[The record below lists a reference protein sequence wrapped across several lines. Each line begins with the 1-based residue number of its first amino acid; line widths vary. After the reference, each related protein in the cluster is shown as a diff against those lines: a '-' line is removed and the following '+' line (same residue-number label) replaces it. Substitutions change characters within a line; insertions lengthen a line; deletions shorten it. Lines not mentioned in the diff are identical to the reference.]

1 MSAFIAI
8 VADKT
13 GYPEETLDPDQGME
27 ADLGIDSI
35 KRMEILGAVQKI
47 LPESA
52 AEAMRSEMDVVAEL
66 STIRQIVDFIAGRM
80 EGAAVPA
87 AAGAARPFDQTGED
101 HAAAAVLPR
110 YVQVP
115 FAEPADHVTEALPAG
130 LRVIVTET
138 ADGFHATVAAALA
151 AAGGV
156 AVPMPRALLDDPD
169 PAAAPAWAA
178 AQDGIGG
185 LIWLESRAEMPD
197 PFAVD
202 LPGWRAAKEAGT
214 KRFFRLLQALAPQL
228 RQGGRIIAATATGG
242 LFGRTLEAGRPGLSA
257 GAGVIGIVKALSL
270 EWRECSSKV
279 IDLDPAEPAA
289 AQAAHLVHEIS
300 FLRGRREAGYPG
312 GVRTI
317 LRTEPGAL
325 SPPRGP
331 VGMPGPD
338 WVILATGGA
347 RGITAECLRTLA
359 PFGPTFVLIGRTAL
373 PPHEGPETAGLDRAE
388 LRAHFLAEAKARGE
402 KVRPVEIEERITRL
416 RALRDI
422 RQNVDDFEAM
432 GAKVDFRVAD
442 VTDAEAVIADVYRT
456 HGRIDMVIHGAGL
469 IEDALIENK
478 SPESFDR
485 VFDVKVDTAW
495 RMLHAL
501 DPAGLKG
508 LCFFTSVAGRYGNA
522 GQVDYAA
529 ANETLNRLAWDVK
542 RRWPHVT
549 VKAINWGPW
558 DRTTTGAGMVTEP
571 VRRQF
576 LARGIGMVEA
586 VPGRDLFFKE
596 MFWADPAEVESV
608 GWVADG
614 ETMEESACALP
625 PRPGAEP
632 VEGDMILL
640 RRARRVPG
648 RDALVWRFDLVN
660 APYVDHHRFDGVG
673 VMPIAAMM
681 QMMAELPRA
690 FGETRPV
697 VAIEEMQLYKGL
709 TLGEGPFDVVFEL
722 EPAGPDGRRRVNVRA
737 EGDMKRLRY
746 RADLRFGAA
755 RQAIPLA
762 PSTMVAGLAADAV
775 WREGPGMAAIYRRW
789 LSHGPRFQ
797 TLDRVIALSETH
809 VLCEGHGTR
818 PADFVPVGADVR
830 WDVDPGLVDGLL
842 QSVWIWTR
850 AIQDNSALPVSLGAL
865 HLGDGDP
872 LSGPLTV
879 DSIVLSAPQDTA
891 CLSDLRVFDAAGRLC
906 YRLEEFRGQAAH
918 QLNRLGGG
926 WQGGEPGGDFMEA
939 AQ

>member
-1 MSAFIAI
+1 
-8 VADKT
+8 
-13 GYPEETLDPDQGME
+13 
-27 ADLGIDSI
+27 
-35 KRMEILGAVQKI
+35 
-47 LPESA
+47 
-52 AEAMRSEMDVVAEL
+52 
-66 STIRQIVDFIAGRM
+66 
-80 EGAAVPA
+80 
-87 AAGAARPFDQTGED
+87 
-101 HAAAAVLPR
+101 
-110 YVQVP
+110 
-115 FAEPADHVTEALPAG
+115 
-130 LRVIVTET
+130 
-138 ADGFHATVAAALA
+138 VAAALA

-178 AQDGIGG
+178 AQEGIGG
-185 LIWLESRAEMPD
+185 LLWLESRAEMPD
-197 PFAVD
+197 PFSVD

-214 KRFFRLLQALAPQL
+214 KRFFRLVQALAPQL
-228 RQGGRIIAATATGG
+228 RGGGRIIAATATGG
-242 LFGRTLEAGRPGLSA
+242 LFGRTLEPGRPALSA

-289 AQAAHLVHEIS
+289 AQAAHLVHEMS

-312 GVRTI
+312 GRRTI

-331 VGMPGPD
+331 VALPGPD

-359 PFGPTFVLIGRTAL
+359 PFRPTLVLIGRTPL
-373 PPHEGPETAGLDRAE
+373 PDHEGPETAGRDRAE
-388 LRAHFLAEAKARGE
+388 LRALFLAQAKDRGE

-456 HGRIDMVIHGAGL
+456 YGRIDMVVHGAGL

-508 LCFFTSVAGRYGNA
+508 ICFFTSVAGRYGNA

-529 ANETLNRLAWDVK
+529 ANETLNRLAWDLK

-571 VRRQF
+571 VRAQF

-596 MFWADPAEVESV
+596 MFWADPSEVESV

-614 ETMEESACALP
+614 ETMEEAVCGLP
-625 PRPGAEP
+625 PRPGEEP
-632 VEGDMILL
+632 VGDGMILL

-648 RDALVWRFDLVN
+648 RAALVWRFDLVN

-697 VAIEEMQLYKGL
+697 VGIEDLQLYKGL
-709 TLGEGPFDVVFEL
+709 TLGDGPFDVILEL

-737 EGDMKRLRY
+737 VHDQKRLRY
-746 RADLRFGAA
+746 RADLRLGEA
-755 RQAIPLA
+755 RDATLPA
-762 PSTMVAGLAADAV
+762 PVLVAGLPVAAV
-775 WREGPGMAAIYRRW
+775 WDGGPGIGTIYRHW

-797 TLDRVIALSETH
+797 TLDRVIALDDRS
-809 VLCEGHGTR
+809 VICAAHGTR
-818 PADFVPVGADVR
+818 PADFVPVPEDVR
-830 WDVDPGLVDGLL
+830 WDIDPGLVDGLL
-842 QSVWIWTR
+842 QSIWIWTR
-850 AIQDNSALPVSLGAL
+850 AVQGASALPAGVRAVHLGA
-865 HLGDGDP
+865 GDP
-872 LSGPLTV
+872 RMGPLTV
-879 DSIVLSAPQDTA
+879 ETVMLSPPQDSA
-891 CLSDLRVFDAAGRLC
+891 CISDTRVFDAAGRLC
-906 YRLEEFRGQAAH
+906 YRLEQFLGQSSP

-926 WQGGEPGGDFMEA
+926 WQGGGDGIMEA